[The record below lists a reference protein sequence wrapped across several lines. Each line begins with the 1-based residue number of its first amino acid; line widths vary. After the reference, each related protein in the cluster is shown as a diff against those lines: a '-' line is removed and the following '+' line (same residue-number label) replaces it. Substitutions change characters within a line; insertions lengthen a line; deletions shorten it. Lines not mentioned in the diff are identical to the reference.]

1 MSTITVLKNQLQT
14 LRDEFE
20 TTRPLCPSETRP
32 FTYQKLKKGKN
43 FKRKDVENW
52 EWVTIDSTVTLRSL
66 NDPKSNQRCHDLSQE
81 IIKIKAQIKT
91 QTLQEQNDG

>member
-1 MSTITVLKNQLQT
+1 MSTVKVLENQLQK

-20 TTRPLCPSETRP
+20 TTRPLCLPETRP
-32 FTYQKLKKGKN
+32 FTYQKIKKGN
-43 FKRKDVENW
+43 LRRDEESW

-66 NDPKSNQRCHDLSQE
+66 NDPKSEMRCHDLSQE

>member
-14 LRDEFE
+14 LRDVFE
-20 TTRPLCPSETRP
+20 TTRPLCLPETRP
-32 FTYQKLKKGKN
+32 FTYQKIKKGN
-43 FKRKDVENW
+43 LRRDEESW

>member
-1 MSTITVLKNQLQT
+1 MSTIEILENQLQT

-52 EWVTIDSTVTLRSL
+52 EWVTINSVVALRSL
-66 NDPKSNQRCHDLSQE
+66 NDPKSNQRCHELSQE
-81 IIKIKAQIKT
+81 IINVKAQIKA
-91 QTLQEQNDG
+91 QTLQEQDK